1 MPAMDIEDVGRFAVL
16 SDPQGALFAV
26 ITLTSP

>member
-16 SDPQGALFAV
+16 SDPPGVVLAV
-26 ITLTSP
+26 ILLTSP